1 MLEWVSLSPF
11 FATKATTWIRKSTF
25 VIQISNHL
33 QFPWWKPKQN
43 PHIQACH
50 EYFSVNS
57 ASNTVREAQRWCPAC
72 ISMHWGRGKSL
83 LLDLN
88 LYHTYLSV
96 SVKTPQIWIQI
107 VPKEETWL
115 QLMFQI
121 SIVCCKVTALP
132 PQTTEDKGSDLFVS
146 NTACWFMHRSL
157 PTDWKIW
164 SAVLHYGPLMEFKRP
179 VFTSIYFPQGGIL
192 AETQSV
198 LVAQRLKD
206 SFSLDLVTIY

>member
-121 SIVCCKVTALP
+121 SIVCCKWQRYHHRRLKTRDQICLWAIQLAGLCTDHCQQTGKSDQLYYIMDPWWNLKDQYLP
-132 PQTTEDKGSDLFVS
+132 VS
-146 NTACWFMHRSL
+146 TFHKEVFLLKRSPFWLHR
-157 PTDWKIW
+157 DWKTV
-164 SAVLHYGPLMEFKRP
+164 SH
-179 VFTSIYFPQGGIL
+179 
-192 AETQSV
+192 
-198 LVAQRLKD
+198 
-206 SFSLDLVTIY
+206 